1 MGSKSIF
8 FRRTKKIIEY
18 VTNTFQYPI
27 RCQDDDINGFV
38 KLKFMVD
45 EIGRISRVST
55 IDETPNCREF
65 TTEAIRVLKKS
76 PQWILGQSTG
86 VPV

>member
-1 MGSKSIF
+1 
-8 FRRTKKIIEY
+8 
-18 VTNTFQYPI
+18 
-27 RCQDDDINGFV
+27 
-38 KLKFMVD
+38 MVD